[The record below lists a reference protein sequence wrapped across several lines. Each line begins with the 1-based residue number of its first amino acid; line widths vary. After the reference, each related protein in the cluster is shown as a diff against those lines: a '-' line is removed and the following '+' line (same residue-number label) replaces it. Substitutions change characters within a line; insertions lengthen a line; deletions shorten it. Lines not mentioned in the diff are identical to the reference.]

1 MFIVPVR
8 FKQKTSPKG
17 FKHSS
22 DIYLFIPFQELLG
35 IQDKVISNCDLSRRM
50 QVIILSLR

>member
-8 FKQKTSPKG
+8 FKHKTSPKG
-17 FKHSS
+17 LKHSS
-22 DIYLFIPFQELLG
+22 DIYLFIPSQELLG